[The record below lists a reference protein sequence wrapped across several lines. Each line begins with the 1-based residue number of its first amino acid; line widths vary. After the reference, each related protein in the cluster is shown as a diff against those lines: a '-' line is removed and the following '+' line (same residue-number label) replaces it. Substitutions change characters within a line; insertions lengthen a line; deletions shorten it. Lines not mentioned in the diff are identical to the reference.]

1 MPNTVAAEMR
11 PDVTE
16 EALLDR
22 LERPLRSL
30 RISVIDRCD
39 LRCNYCMP
47 EEEYTWLPK
56 RDILSFDEIETLV
69 RAFTA
74 SGVRRVRLTGGEPL
88 LRANLV
94 ELIERLADNPLV
106 EDLAMTTNGT
116 QLERWAER
124 LQRAG
129 LRRVTVSL
137 DSLRPERF
145 RELTRRSAL
154 NRVLDGI
161 RAAGQAGFEALKIN
175 TVAMRGFNDD
185 ELVELLE
192 FGREVGAEVR
202 FIEYMD
208 VGGATHWAES
218 QVLSRAEMLERLAE
232 NYGPIEAEKK
242 ADVAPADRFLL
253 PDGMRFGIIA
263 SVTEPFCKSCDRSR
277 LTADGMWYLC
287 LYAREGVDLR
297 QMVRDGAD
305 HEEVM
310 RTIRSAWGEREE
322 RGAEERLDSPERGV
336 LYQVEELKQDLHR
349 EMHTRGG

>member
-1 MPNTVAAEMR
+1 MR

-47 EEEYTWLPK
+47 EEEYNWLPQ

-74 SGVRRVRLTGGEPL
+74 SGIRRVRLTGGEPL

-94 ELIERLADNPLV
+94 ELVERLADNPLV
-106 EDLAMTTNGT
+106 EDLALTTNGT

-129 LRRVTVSL
+129 LKRVTVSL

-192 FGREVGAEVR
+192 FGRQVGAEVR

-218 QVLSRAEMLERLAE
+218 QVLSRVEMLERLAE
-232 NYGPIEAEKK
+232 NYGPIAAEKK
-242 ADVAPADRFLL
+242 EDVAPANRFLL

-305 HEEVM
+305 QEAMMQVI
-310 RTIRSAWGEREE
+310 RTTWGEREE

>member
-16 EALLDR
+16 EAPIDR
-22 LERPLRSL
+22 LERPLHSL

-56 RDILSFDEIETLV
+56 RDILNFAEIETLV

-74 SGVRRVRLTGGEPL
+74 SGIRRVRLTGGEPL
-88 LRANLV
+88 LRANLI

-129 LRRVTVSL
+129 LKRVTVSL

-161 RAAGQAGFEALKIN
+161 RAAG
-175 TVAMRGFNDD
+175 
-185 ELVELLE
+185 
-192 FGREVGAEVR
+192 
-202 FIEYMD
+202 
-208 VGGATHWAES
+208 
-218 QVLSRAEMLERLAE
+218 
-232 NYGPIEAEKK
+232 
-242 ADVAPADRFLL
+242 
-253 PDGMRFGIIA
+253 
-263 SVTEPFCKSCDRSR
+263 
-277 LTADGMWYLC
+277 
-287 LYAREGVDLR
+287 
-297 QMVRDGAD
+297 
-305 HEEVM
+305 
-310 RTIRSAWGEREE
+310 
-322 RGAEERLDSPERGV
+322 
-336 LYQVEELKQDLHR
+336 
-349 EMHTRGG
+349 